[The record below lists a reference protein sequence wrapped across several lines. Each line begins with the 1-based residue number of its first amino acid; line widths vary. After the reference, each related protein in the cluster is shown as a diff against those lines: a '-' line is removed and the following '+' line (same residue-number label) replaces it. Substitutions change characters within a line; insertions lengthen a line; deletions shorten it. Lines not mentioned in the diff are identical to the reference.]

1 VQGGPSWHPATA
13 QIRHRSENNKGLHC
27 CNPLMLLV
35 GRAGIEPATN
45 GLRESGPN
53 RDHFS
58 NQALAAHAKFQEQ
71 PCTAWSG
78 RYEGKKSYEIA
89 TLAST
94 RRNSIAPM
102 PGQPCMM
109 RNRENH
115 DAIRLW
121 PINDGK
127 WEVLDDDAA
136 NSWRCRRARERK
148 SQSAR
153 GRFLDCGSET
163 HPLAGLNLIV
173 VGDVGKKLLARRRDK
188 TRPFHRVLRLASAK
202 TFSAERA

>member
-1 VQGGPSWHPATA
+1 
-13 QIRHRSENNKGLHC
+13 
-27 CNPLMLLV
+27 
-35 GRAGIEPATN
+35 
-45 GLRESGPN
+45 
-53 RDHFS
+53 
-58 NQALAAHAKFQEQ
+58 
-71 PCTAWSG
+71 
-78 RYEGKKSYEIA
+78 
-89 TLAST
+89 
-94 RRNSIAPM
+94 
-102 PGQPCMM
+102 M
-109 RNRENH
+109 RNCENH

-136 NSWRCRRARERK
+136 NSWCCRLARELK
-148 SQSAR
+148 GQSAR

-202 TFSAERA
+202 TFSAEKT